1 VTNVTGPDASLNL
14 DELEDLSSLI
24 RREMEGELRIEFR
37 DELRRELSN
46 TDTFLTS
53 LASEGLVKPGDTYY
67 SLDYDKSEHQI
78 TIDIDA
84 AFGSIRVEWMD

>member
-1 VTNVTGPDASLNL
+1 VTDVTGPDAGLNV
-14 DELEDLSSLI
+14 DELEGLSSPI
-24 RREMEGELRIEFR
+24 RREMEEELRIESR

-53 LASEGLVKPGDTYY
+53 LDSEGLVKPGDTHY
-67 SLDYDKSEHQI
+67 SLDYEKSEYQI